1 MEDNNQATEPQ
12 ITLDA
17 LLVKTNEL
25 ETLVLSLVS
34 HFGEKTDATN
44 GSILEM
50 KNSINL
56 FMPIFLGMAA
66 RIKALE
72 DRLGG
77 ESDSGSQQ
85 TAPGPNPN
93 PKTPP
98 SDPAATQEVDYQPRA
113 MGKIE
118 QEIARARAKAF
129 PHLNRPKLSAGSS
142 LEQ

>member
-1 MEDNNQATEPQ
+1 MEENNKPIEPP

-25 ETLVLSLVS
+25 ETLVLSMVS

-98 SDPAATQEVDYQPRA
+98 NDLAASQSTEQEVDYQPRA

-118 QEIARARAKAF
+118 QEIARARAKAY
-129 PHLNRPKLSAGSS
+129 PHLNRPTLSRG
-142 LEQ
+142 